1 VVPGGEFIPL
11 PDLDAKVATEKFRR
25 SVLDRVHQAERH
37 TVEFRETL
45 LSWSR
50 PGFSVFVGPPM
61 PPEDPDRLE
70 RMARYLTRPPL
81 AVGSVHLTPEG
92 QVLISTPPDPRTG
105 ESAKIL
111 DPLEWIHAITTQ
123 IPDPHQHLTRFY
135 GAYAN
140 RNRNGFR
147 AQNESPP
154 VPPLADSVPKDGD
167 DSFTASRKKNWARLM
182 RKILEVDPL
191 RCARCGA
198 TMKVIAVITDPAT
211 VDKILAHLRS
221 GRGPIEARAPP
232 PASLSG
238 A

>member
-1 VVPGGEFIPL
+1 LAPL
-11 PDLDAKVATEKFRR
+11 RVLSICR
-25 SVLDRVHQAERH
+25 SPNTARG
-37 TVEFRETL
+37 
-45 LSWSR
+45 SR
-50 PGFSVFVGPPM
+50 PPRAVVCCCHARIPRQPSLRAGFSTGVGASPAPQVE
-61 PPEDPDRLE
+61 PQTLCRAASLALGPRG
-70 RMARYLTRPPL
+70 LTRPPI
-81 AVGSVHLTPEG
+81 AIGSVHLTPDG
-92 QVLISTPPDPRTG
+92 QVLVSTPPDPRTG

-123 IPDPHQHLTRFY
+123 IPDAHCHLTRFY

-154 VPPLADSVPKDGD
+154 VPPLADSVPKNGD